1 MTTLVAVLLACYL
14 LGALSPLCVPG
25 IPRLQNLLAH
35 GCATAGGVAGI
46 VLGLVGLVAAEPFT
60 VSFASNIPHL
70 LIAVRLDPLAAFF
83 VLTISLVGL
92 AASIYAVGYVG
103 EFSDRISVT
112 WLGSLLN
119 GFLLSMTLVVLA
131 DNGFLF
137 LVLWEVMS
145 LLSYVLVVTE
155 HEKPGV
161 REAGLFYL
169 IMTHVGTAF
178 IILTFLIFFQETGSF
193 AFAAFRQPDQQLP
206 EGLRSIAFFTALIGF
221 GAKAG
226 IVPLHVW
233 LPYAHPAA
241 PSHVS
246 ALMSGVMIKTAI
258 YGLIRVY
265 FDFMGGEFPWWWG
278 FTVLVIGTV
287 SALLGVMYALMEH
300 DLKSLLA
307 YHSVE
312 NIGIILLGI
321 GAGMIFHTYGLH
333 ELAALGLLA
342 GLYHTINH
350 AAFKALLFLGAG
362 ALQFATHTRNIEE
375 YGGLLR
381 RMPWTGAFFLIGA
394 VSIAALPPT
403 NGFVSEW
410 LVFQSLFLSFQLPT
424 LFLKLML
431 PIAAAMLALT
441 GALAL
446 ACFAKAFGMSFLAQP
461 RSPHARHATEVPLSM
476 LIGMGLLAGVC
487 IVLGLAPMLV
497 VPLLDRIT
505 IPLTGV
511 AISAQVLALDGWVVA
526 PVTVEFSSIS
536 TPVLAMLLVGA
547 GALGLLIARLCG
559 TGLRARYYKTWGCG
573 LNLTPRMEYTATGF
587 AQPIKQVFETIYQPT
602 VKLETE
608 FLEQSKYFIKHQRF
622 EFHIEPLFET
632 YLYRP
637 VVTFLL
643 STADRLRIIQAGSLH
658 LYLTYIFVTLVLL
671 LLWAG

>member
-1 MTTLVAVLLACYL
+1 MTALLTVLLACYL
-14 LGALSPLCVPG
+14 LGGLLPLCTTLPH
-25 IPRLQNLLAH
+25 RQNLLAH
-35 GCATAGGVAGI
+35 GFAAAASVMGIALGLAGLLATAP
-46 VLGLVGLVAAEPFT
+46 LSLSL
-60 VSFASNIPHL
+60 SSNIPHL
-70 LIAVRLDPLAAFF
+70 TCALRLDPLAAFF
-83 VLTISLVGL
+83 VLTISLVAL
-92 AASIYAVGYVG
+92 PASIYAFGYME
-103 EFSDRISVT
+103 EFSGRISVGV
-112 WLGSLLN
+112 LGALLN

-131 DNGFLF
+131 DNGFFF
-137 LVLWEVMS
+137 LILWEIMS
-145 LLSYVLVVTE
+145 LLSYLLVVTE

-178 IILTFLIFFQETGSF
+178 IMLTFLIFAREAASF
-193 AFAAFRQPDQQLP
+193 SFEAFRHPARAIPD
-206 EGLRSIAFFTALIGF
+206 GVRSMAFFAALIGF

-241 PSHVS
+241 PSHISGV
-246 ALMSGVMIKTAI
+246 MSGVMIKTAI

-278 FTVLVIGTV
+278 VTILIAGTV

-300 DLKSLLA
+300 DLKGLLA
-307 YHSVE
+307 FHSVE

-321 GAGMIFHTYGLH
+321 GAGMIFHTYGLQ

-350 AAFKALLFLGAG
+350 ATFKALLFFGAG
-362 ALQFATHTRNIEE
+362 ALQFSTHTRNIEE

-381 RMPWTGAFFLIGA
+381 RMPWTGACFLIGA

-410 LVFQSLFLSFQLPT
+410 LVFQSLFLSVQLPP
-424 LFLKLML
+424 LLLKLML

-446 ACFAKAFGMSFLAQP
+446 ACFAKAFGLSFLAQP
-461 RSPHARHATEVPLSM
+461 RSPQARRAKEVPWSM
-476 LIGMGLLAGVC
+476 RAGMGFLAGACV
-487 IVLGLAPMLV
+487 VLGLAPMLV
-497 VPLLDRIT
+497 IPLLDRVT
-505 IPLTGV
+505 ALLTGV
-511 AISAQVLALDGWVVA
+511 SISAQVLALDGWVVA

-536 TPVLAMLLVGA
+536 TPVLALLLVGA
-547 GALGLLIARLCG
+547 GGVGVLIARLCG
-559 TGLRARYYKTWGCG
+559 KGLRARYYKTWGCG
-573 LNLTPRMEYTATGF
+573 LNLTPRMEYSAMGF
-587 AQPIKQVFETIYQPT
+587 AQPIKQVFETIYQPA
-602 VKLETE
+602 VKLERE

-622 EFHIEPLFET
+622 ESHIHPMFET
-632 YLYRP
+632 YLYEP
-637 VVTFLL
+637 VVRRLL
-643 STADRLRIIQAGSLH
+643 ALADRLRVIQAGSLH
-658 LYLTYIFVTLVLL
+658 VYLSYIFLTLVLL